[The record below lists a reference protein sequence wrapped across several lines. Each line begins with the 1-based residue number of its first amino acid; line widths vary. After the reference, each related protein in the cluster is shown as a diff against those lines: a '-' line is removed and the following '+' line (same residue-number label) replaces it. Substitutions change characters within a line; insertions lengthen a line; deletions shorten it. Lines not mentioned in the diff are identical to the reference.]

1 MPANAASFASW
12 IDHITEENRYPAY
25 ILDRLHIDFLHG
37 LITLQKKID
46 MQSIKNVRWYSKDP
60 VDPIPVPILGPD
72 LMDPREFELIRE
84 HSAERQVEEQELPV
98 ADEA

>member
-1 MPANAASFASW
+1 
-12 IDHITEENRYPAY
+12 
-25 ILDRLHIDFLHG
+25 